1 MKKRVKEYR
10 QQIYTIIE
18 KIIQE
23 KMRNCEEFY
32 SDLVELCLDLIHP
45 NETKISIETLNVLR
59 ITLEL
64 IC

>member
-1 MKKRVKEYR
+1 MKKRVKDYR

-45 NETKISIETLNVLR
+45 TETKISIETLNVLR